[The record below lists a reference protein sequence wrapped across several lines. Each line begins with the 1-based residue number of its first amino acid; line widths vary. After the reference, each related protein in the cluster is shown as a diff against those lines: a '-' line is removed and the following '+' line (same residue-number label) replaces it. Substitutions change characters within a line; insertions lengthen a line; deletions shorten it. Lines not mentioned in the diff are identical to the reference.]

1 MFGPAAFKQIWF
13 LLYSRVFS
21 VIVFAAMSIGQS
33 SSFAPDFAKAKA
45 ATGRILDLLAKT
57 PEIDIYNEA
66 GEKPVSHASWL
77 SDVSW
82 P

>member
-1 MFGPAAFKQIWF
+1 M
-13 LLYSRVFS
+13 
-21 VIVFAAMSIGQS
+21 VFAAMSIGQS

-45 ATGRILDLLAKT
+45 ATGRILTLLAKT

-66 GEKPVSHASWL
+66 GEKPVSHATWP

-82 P
+82 PPLNPLLL